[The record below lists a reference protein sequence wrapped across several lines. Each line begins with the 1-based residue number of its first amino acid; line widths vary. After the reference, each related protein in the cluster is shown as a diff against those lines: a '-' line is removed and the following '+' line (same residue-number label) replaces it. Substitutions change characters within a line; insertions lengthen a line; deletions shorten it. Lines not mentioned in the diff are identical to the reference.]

1 MGSDVPAQTN
11 SEHIGPTLGTVGR
24 AQAYDRHTGRYA
36 PQLAPAFARFAGV
49 TPGMRVREVGCDI
62 HVDSWLARSER
73 GQLVVRRDRSLTPA
87 SADWLAAVLEGA
99 SSRRGANQRATAHAQ
114 RWCRRRPRRPC
125 AHSQAVRRGS
135 HGRPRPTE

>member
-49 TPGMRVREVGCDI
+49 TPACEC
-62 HVDSWLARSER
+62 STSAAARA
-73 GQLVVRRDRSLTPA
+73 P
-87 SADWLAAVLEGA
+87 
-99 SSRRGANQRATAHAQ
+99 
-114 RWCRRRPRRPC
+114 
-125 AHSQAVRRGS
+125 
-135 HGRPRPTE
+135 